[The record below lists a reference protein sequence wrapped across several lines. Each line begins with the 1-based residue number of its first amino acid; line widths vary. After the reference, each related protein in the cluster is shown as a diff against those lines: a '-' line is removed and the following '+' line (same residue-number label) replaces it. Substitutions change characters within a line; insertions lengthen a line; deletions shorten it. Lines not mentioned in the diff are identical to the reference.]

1 MGILIYRRQRV
12 DYGEQ
17 EDTTCLVSQF
27 TSYVAG
33 PSEICPPRI
42 SMERSR
48 TASPVAVLQRAKANL
63 AHDTDNLT
71 VFRDAILKRR
81 KFYVLSALL
90 PRGLLFHASAPYS
103 IL

>member
-48 TASPVAVLQRAKANL
+48 TASPVECIIATWFIVSCICTLQY
-63 AHDTDNLT
+63 T
-71 VFRDAILKRR
+71 LKVIRQLNS
-81 KFYVLSALL
+81 YE
-90 PRGLLFHASAPYS
+90 
-103 IL
+103 I